1 MTSNRRFT
9 APGNRPRGISLLEV
23 LISIGILT
31 VGLLSALALVPVGRT
46 YLAKAAVDDR
56 AAAVVH
62 SAYDTLT
69 TARLL
74 AEDKLVLPTGARVV
88 AVDPI
93 MVARR
98 RLHEQAT
105 PPFGT
110 IPRIAWNLPPPPPP
124 PPPPSPQQQQQQ
136 HAAWADRV
144 FRTADDLEVDDDVR
158 NASTGRRDE
167 FAPPRPVYSR
177 APGGDPLARQ
187 ARGRMSWL
195 VMLQPEAPG
204 PAKDH
209 WHDGSIFDVSIVI
222 FQDRT
227 LPSLDPSVPPP
238 PLAEYFFPGTAWYPL
253 RGVLEIPVAAAVL
266 AEEDIRA
273 IFRTGSWVLLAPAV
287 PFAGPPEDTRQRAVW
302 LRAQTVELA
311 RTDDHV
317 LVTIIPEKEPPPD
330 ALEGTGP
337 AYSFAG
343 LVFEGV
349 VEVVTRQLTVQGP

>member
-1 MTSNRRFT
+1 MTSHRRFT

-56 AAAVVH
+56 AAAVAQ

-74 AEDKLVLPTGARVV
+74 AEDKLVFPPGARVV

-110 IPRIAWNLPPPPPP
+110 IPRIAWNPSMSPPPPPP
-124 PPPPSPQQQQQQ
+124 QQQ

-144 FRTADDLEVDDDVR
+144 FRMADDLEVDDDVR
-158 NASTGRRDE
+158 NASTNRRDE
-167 FAPPRPVYSR
+167 FAPPRPVYSPVR
-177 APGGDPLARQ
+177 GGPPLARQ

-209 WHDGSIFDVSIVI
+209 WHDGNIFDVSIVI
-222 FQDRT
+222 FQDRP
-227 LPSLDPSVPPP
+227 LPSLDPNVPPP
-238 PLAEYFFPGTAWYPL
+238 PLSEYFFPGTVWYPL
-253 RGVLEIPVAAAVL
+253 RGVLEILVPAADL

-287 PFAGPPEDTRQRAVW
+287 PFAGPPEDNRQRAVW
-302 LRAQTVELA
+302 LRTQTVELA
-311 RTDDHV
+311 RDDNQV
-317 LVTIIPEKEPPPD
+317 LVTIIPEKEPPSD
-330 ALEGTGP
+330 ALEGSGP